1 MAQQVKDPKLCPRD
15 ADSITGLA
23 LWVKD
28 LALLQDEAQFTKAAW
43 IWCCCGCGVD
53 CRCSTLP
60 TPNPGTFIFCSS
72 AIKGKNKNKNEGN
85 STSELLGHRLKNDGL
100 GQSSTEYIG
109 LCLITG
115 KYFFYGHVCSTWKF
129 LGRELN
135 PSHSYHLPLRQCQ
148 GLGLGQL
155 GLWWSD
161 S

>member
-72 AIKGKNKNKNEGN
+72 AIKGKKKIKMRATVHQNFWVTDSKMMDWD
-85 STSELLGHRLKNDGL
+85 RAA
-100 GQSSTEYIG
+100 
-109 LCLITG
+109 
-115 KYFFYGHVCSTWKF
+115 
-129 LGRELN
+129 LN
-135 PSHSYHLPLRQCQ
+135 I
-148 GLGLGQL
+148 
-155 GLWWSD
+155 
-161 S
+161 